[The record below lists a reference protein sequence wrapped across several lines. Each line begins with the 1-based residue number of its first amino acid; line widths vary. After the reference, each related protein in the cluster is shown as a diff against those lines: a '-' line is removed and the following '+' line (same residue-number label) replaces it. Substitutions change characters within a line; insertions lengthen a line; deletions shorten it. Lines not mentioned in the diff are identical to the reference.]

1 MSTLDQVANIQ
12 ISLASSGLTQVG
24 FGVPLILGY
33 TPTWVERSRTYT
45 DIDGVTADFATTAVE
60 YRAALVLFGQ
70 NPRPEKV
77 VIGRG
82 SNKPTQRY
90 RVYVSSVVNSKRYA
104 VSVNGT
110 EYAITSDGTATNDE
124 IVAALEAAIDPACT
138 AGGATAS
145 VVGAVGS
152 QYLEIVGNAAGNWI
166 SISVGDIA
174 YLKLVQDHAD
184 PGIAADLDAIRLE
197 NDDWYG
203 VHTSFNSSA
212 MVLACAAWVEA
223 NKKLYIVEVCDS
235 DCATV
240 SESIATDILKQLK
253 NAAYF
258 RTGAIYHGSPIAF
271 ADAGWLGRCL
281 PLAPGSET
289 WAFKTLAG
297 VPVST
302 LTDTHKTNIANK
314 YGNYYSTVAGRNVM
328 LGHNNGGVVSGNEFI
343 DTIRFR
349 DWLQIRMQERLVA
362 LFTGT
367 DEKTPYSDAGIARVE
382 GQVRAQLQDG
392 VDVGGLSLPFTVT
405 VPKAASANPT
415 DRANRILRNVKFTA
429 PLAGAIQKIYIV
441 GTLTV

>member
-1 MSTLDQVANIQ
+1 MV
-12 ISLASSGLTQVG
+12 
-24 FGVPLILGY
+24 
-33 TPTWVERSRTYT
+33 
-45 DIDGVTADFATTAVE
+45 FAA
-60 YRAALVLFGQ
+60 
-70 NPRPEKV
+70 
-77 VIGRG
+77 
-82 SNKPTQRY
+82 
-90 RVYVSSVVNSKRYA
+90 
-104 VSVNGT
+104 
-110 EYAITSDGTATNDE
+110 
-124 IVAALEAAIDPACT
+124 
-138 AGGATAS
+138 
-145 VVGAVGS
+145 
-152 QYLEIVGNAAGNWI
+152 
-166 SISVGDIA
+166 
-174 YLKLVQDHAD
+174 
-184 PGIAADLDAIRLE
+184 
-197 NDDWYG
+197 
-203 VHTSFNSSA
+203 
-212 MVLACAAWVEA
+212 AAWVEA
-223 NKKLYIVEVCDS
+223 NKKLYVVEVCDS